1 MEKNRKTKLLWKL
14 HKTSTLSF
22 QKLKKLQRLYEGA
35 KAVNSEAEAANAAA
49 KIQNLLTQYNLSMA
63 DLDSVAD
70 NEQATNVVE
79 EKLGDNW
86 ARKCGGFWDQ
96 LLLYGICKYNFCYV
110 IVSRRHEYRVN
121 RNGNEVREQRQK
133 YIVIGEPHNI
143 EVVKWLFDVLAGQLY
158 RLALKRYEE
167 YRNDDSQALMRIF
180 TGEKR
185 MHRGTFLRSYLA
197 GAAKGVQDRLKEE
210 RDRELQAQVQVNALV
225 LRTDQKL
232 NDYVAENYKDL
243 RSSRPGHIGSGHA
256 MAMGR
261 EDGRKVNI
269 TRGGIAASNTNPNQ
283 IAQ

>member
-1 MEKNRKTKLLWKL
+1 METTQDIN
-14 HKTSTLSF
+14 SILS
-22 QKLKKLQRLYEGA
+22 KLKKLQRLYEGA
-35 KAVNSEAEAANAAA
+35 KAINSEAEAANTAA
-49 KIQNLLTQYNLSMA
+49 KIQNLLTQYNLLMA
-63 DLDSVAD
+63 DLDAVAD

-79 EKLGDNW
+79 EKLGDSW
-86 ARKCGGFWDQ
+86 SRKCGGFWDQ
-96 LLLYGICKYNFCYV
+96 FLLYGICKYNFCYA
-110 IVSRRHEYRVN
+110 IVSQRRECRVN
-121 RNGNEVREQRQK
+121 RNGKEVCEMRQK
-133 YIVIGEPHNI
+133 YVVIGEPHNI

-167 YRNDDSQALMRIF
+167 YRNDDSQALMRLF

-185 MHRGTFLRSYLA
+185 MHRGTFLRSYLT

-243 RSSRPGHIGSGHA
+243 RSSRPGHIGSSHA
-256 MAMGR
+256 MAMGL
-261 EDGRKVNI
+261 EDGHKVNI

>member
-1 MEKNRKTKLLWKL
+1 METTQDIN
-14 HKTSTLSF
+14 SILS
-22 QKLKKLQRLYEGA
+22 KLKKLQRLYEGA

-110 IVSRRHEYRVN
+110 IVSKRHEYRVN

-185 MHRGTFLRSYLA
+185 MSPAKFHRSYLA

-243 RSSRPGHIGSGHA
+243 RSSRPMHIGSGHA

-269 TRGGIAASNTNPNQ
+269 TRGGIAASNTNSNQ

>member
-1 MEKNRKTKLLWKL
+1 METTQDIN
-14 HKTSTLSF
+14 SILS
-22 QKLKKLQRLYEGA
+22 KLKKLQRLYEGA
-35 KAVNSEAEAANAAA
+35 KAINSEAEAANAAA

-110 IVSRRHEYRVN
+110 IVSKRHEYRVN
-121 RNGNEVREQRQK
+121 RNGNEVCEQRQK

-167 YRNDDSQALMRIF
+167 YRNDDSQALIRSF

-185 MHRGTFLRSYLA
+185 MSPAKFHRSYLA

-256 MAMGR
+256 MALGR

-269 TRGGIAASNTNPNQ
+269 TRGGIAASNTNSNQ

>member
-1 MEKNRKTKLLWKL
+1 METTQDIN
-14 HKTSTLSF
+14 SILS
-22 QKLKKLQRLYEGA
+22 KLKKLQRLYEGA
-35 KAVNSEAEAANAAA
+35 KAINSEAEAANAAA

-63 DLDSVAD
+63 DLDAVAD

-79 EKLGDNW
+79 EKLGDSW
-86 ARKCGGFWDQ
+86 SRKCGGFWDQ
-96 LLLYGICKYNFCYV
+96 FLLYGICKYNFCYA
-110 IVSRRHEYRVN
+110 IVSRRRECRVN
-121 RNGNEVREQRQK
+121 RNGKEVCEMRQK
-133 YIVIGEPHNI
+133 YVVIGEPHNI
-143 EVVKWLFDVLAGQLY
+143 EVVKWLFDVLASQLY
-158 RLALKRYEE
+158 CLALKRYEE
-167 YRNDDSQALMRIF
+167 YRNDDSQALMRVF

-197 GAAKGVQDRLKEE
+197 GAAKGVQNRLKEE

-232 NDYVAENYKDL
+232 NDYVAENYKNL
-243 RSSRPGHIGSGHA
+243 RSARPGHIGSSHA
-256 MAMGR
+256 MSMGF

>member
-1 MEKNRKTKLLWKL
+1 METTQDIN
-14 HKTSTLSF
+14 SILS
-22 QKLKKLQRLYEGA
+22 KLKKLQRLYEGA
-35 KAVNSEAEAANAAA
+35 KAINSEAEAANAAA

-96 LLLYGICKYNFCYV
+96 LLLYGICKYNYV

-167 YRNDDSQALMRIF
+167 YRNDDSQALMRLF

-243 RSSRPGHIGSGHA
+243 RSSRPGHIGSSHA
-256 MAMGR
+256 MAMGL

>member
-1 MEKNRKTKLLWKL
+1 M
-14 HKTSTLSF
+14 
-22 QKLKKLQRLYEGA
+22 
-35 KAVNSEAEAANAAA
+35 
-49 KIQNLLTQYNLSMA
+49 
-63 DLDSVAD
+63 
-70 NEQATNVVE
+70 
-79 EKLGDNW
+79 
-86 ARKCGGFWDQ
+86 
-96 LLLYGICKYNFCYV
+96 
-110 IVSRRHEYRVN
+110 IVSKRHEYRVN
-121 RNGNEVREQRQK
+121 RNGNEVCEQRQK

-167 YRNDDSQALMRIF
+167 YRNDDSQALMRVF

-197 GAAKGVQDRLKEE
+197 GAAKGVQDRLKVE

-243 RSSRPGHIGSGHA
+243 RSSRPMHIGSSHA

-261 EDGRKVNI
+261 EDGHKVNI

>member
-1 MEKNRKTKLLWKL
+1 METTQDIN
-14 HKTSTLSF
+14 SIIS
-22 QKLKKLQRLYEGA
+22 KLKKLQRLHEGA
-35 KAVNSEAEAANAAA
+35 KAINSEAEAANAAA
-49 KIQNLLTQYNLSMA
+49 KIQNLLIQYNLSMA

-110 IVSRRHEYRVN
+110 IVSKRHEYRVN

-243 RSSRPGHIGSGHA
+243 RSSRPMHIGSGHA
-256 MAMGR
+256 MAMRR

-269 TRGGIAASNTNPNQ
+269 TRGGIAASNTNHNQ

>member
-1 MEKNRKTKLLWKL
+1 MEKTQDIN
-14 HKTSTLSF
+14 SILS
-22 QKLKKLQRLYEGA
+22 KLKKLQRLYEGA
-35 KAVNSEAEAANAAA
+35 KAINSEAEAQNAAA
-49 KIQNLLTQYNLSMA
+49 KIQNLLTQYNLSMV
-63 DLDSVAD
+63 DLEAAVDD
-70 NEQATNVVE
+70 EPKTNVTE

-96 LLLYGICKYNFCYV
+96 LLLYGICKYNFCYA
-110 IVSRRHEYRVN
+110 IVSKRHEYRVN

-243 RSSRPGHIGSGHA
+243 RSSRPMHIGSSHA

-261 EDGRKVNI
+261 EDGHKVNI

>member
-1 MEKNRKTKLLWKL
+1 METTQDIN
-14 HKTSTLSF
+14 SILS
-22 QKLKKLQRLYEGA
+22 KLKKLQRLYEGA
-35 KAVNSEAEAANAAA
+35 KAINSEAEAANAAA

-70 NEQATNVVE
+70 DSQKSSVTEDQ
-79 EKLGDNW
+79 LDDRW
-86 ARKCGGFWDQ
+86 SRKTGGAWDQ
-96 LLLYGICKYNFCYV
+96 LLLYGICKYNFCYT
-110 IVSRRHEYRVN
+110 IVSQKHTSRITSGGRLVY
-121 RNGNEVREQRQK
+121 EVRRK
-133 YIVIGEPHNI
+133 FIVIGEQQNI
-143 EVVKWLFDVLAGQLY
+143 EVVKWLFAVLSRQLY
-158 RLALKRYEE
+158 ELSKKRYKE
-167 YRNDDSQALMRIF
+167 YLADDSQALIRSF

-185 MHRGTFLRSYLA
+185 MSPAKFHHSYLT

-243 RSSRPGHIGSGHA
+243 RSSRPMHIGSGHA

-269 TRGGIAASNTNPNQ
+269 TRGGIAASNTNSNQ

>member
-1 MEKNRKTKLLWKL
+1 METTQDIN
-14 HKTSTLSF
+14 SILS
-22 QKLKKLQRLYEGA
+22 KLKKLQRLYEGA
-35 KAVNSEAEAANAAA
+35 KAINSEAEAANAAA
-49 KIQNLLTQYNLSMA
+49 KIQNLLTQYDLSMA

-70 NEQATNVVE
+70 DSQKSSVTEDQ
-79 EKLGDNW
+79 LDDRW
-86 ARKCGGFWDQ
+86 SRKTGGAWDQ
-96 LLLYGICKYNFCYV
+96 LLLYVICKYNFCCT
-110 IVSRRHEYRVN
+110 IVSQKHTSRITSGGRLVY
-121 RNGNEVREQRQK
+121 EVRRK
-133 YIVIGEPHNI
+133 FIVIGEQQNI
-143 EVVKWLFDVLAGQLY
+143 EVVKWLFAVLSRQLY
-158 RLALKRYEE
+158 ELSKKRYKE
-167 YRNDDSQALMRIF
+167 YLADDSQALIRSF

-185 MHRGTFLRSYLA
+185 MSPAMFHRSYLT

-243 RSSRPGHIGSGHA
+243 RSSRPMHIGSGHA

-269 TRGGIAASNTNPNQ
+269 TRGGIAASNTNSNQ

>member
-1 MEKNRKTKLLWKL
+1 METTQDIN
-14 HKTSTLSF
+14 SIIS
-22 QKLKKLQRLYEGA
+22 KLKKLQRLYEGA
-35 KAVNSEAEAANAAA
+35 KAINSEAEAANAAA

-96 LLLYGICKYNFCYV
+96 LLLYGICKYNFCYM

-121 RNGNEVREQRQK
+121 RNGNEVCEQRQK

-143 EVVKWLFDVLAGQLY
+143 EVVMWLFDVLAGQLY
-158 RLALKRYEE
+158 CSALKRYEE

-243 RSSRPGHIGSGHA
+243 RSSRPGHIGSGYA
-256 MAMGR
+256 MTMGR

-269 TRGGIAASNTNPNQ
+269 TRGGIAASNTNSNQ

>member
-1 MEKNRKTKLLWKL
+1 METTQDIN
-14 HKTSTLSF
+14 SILS
-22 QKLKKLQRLYEGA
+22 KLKKLQRLYEGA
-35 KAVNSEAEAANAAA
+35 KAINSEAANAAA

-133 YIVIGEPHNI
+133 YIVIDEPHNI

-167 YRNDDSQALMRIF
+167 YRNDDSQALMRLF

-243 RSSRPGHIGSGHA
+243 RSSRPGHIGSSHA
-256 MAMGR
+256 MAMGL

>member
-1 MEKNRKTKLLWKL
+1 METTQDIN
-14 HKTSTLSF
+14 SILS
-22 QKLKKLQRLYEGA
+22 KLKKLQRFYEGA
-35 KAVNSEAEAANAAA
+35 KAINSEAEAANAAA

-70 NEQATNVVE
+70 DSQKSSVTEDQ
-79 EKLGDNW
+79 LDDRW
-86 ARKCGGFWDQ
+86 SRKTGGAWDQ
-96 LLLYGICKYNFCYV
+96 LLLYGICKYNFCYT
-110 IVSRRHEYRVN
+110 IVSQKHTSRITSGGRLVY
-121 RNGNEVREQRQK
+121 EVRRK
-133 YIVIGEPHNI
+133 FIVIGEQQNI
-143 EVVKWLFDVLAGQLY
+143 EVVKWLFAVLSRQLY
-158 RLALKRYEE
+158 ELSKKRYKE
-167 YRNDDSQALMRIF
+167 YLADDLQALIRLF

-185 MHRGTFLRSYLA
+185 MSPAKFHRSYLT
-197 GAAKGVQDRLKEE
+197 GAAEGVQDRLKEE

-243 RSSRPGHIGSGHA
+243 RSSRPMHIGSGHA

-269 TRGGIAASNTNPNQ
+269 TRGGIAASNTNSNQ

>member
-1 MEKNRKTKLLWKL
+1 METTQDIN
-14 HKTSTLSF
+14 SILS
-22 QKLKKLQRLYEGA
+22 KLKKLQRLYEGA
-35 KAVNSEAEAANAAA
+35 KAINSEAEAANAAA

-70 NEQATNVVE
+70 DSQKSSVTEDQ
-79 EKLGDNW
+79 LDDRW
-86 ARKCGGFWDQ
+86 SRKTGGAWDQ
-96 LLLYGICKYNFCYV
+96 LLLYGICKYNFCYT
-110 IVSRRHEYRVN
+110 IVSQKHTSRITSGGRLVY
-121 RNGNEVREQRQK
+121 EVRRK
-133 YIVIGEPHNI
+133 FIVIGEQQNI
-143 EVVKWLFDVLAGQLY
+143 EVVKWLFAVLSRQLY
-158 RLALKRYEE
+158 ELSKKRYKE
-167 YRNDDSQALMRIF
+167 YLADDSQALIRSF

-185 MHRGTFLRSYLA
+185 MSPAKFHRSYLA

-232 NDYVAENYKDL
+232 NDYVVENYKDL
-243 RSSRPGHIGSGHA
+243 RSSRPMHIGSGHA

>member
-1 MEKNRKTKLLWKL
+1 METTQDIN
-14 HKTSTLSF
+14 SILS
-22 QKLKKLQRLYEGA
+22 KLKKLQRLYEGA
-35 KAVNSEAEAANAAA
+35 KAINSEAEAANAAA
-49 KIQNLLTQYNLSMA
+49 KIQNLLTQYNLSMV

-70 NEQATNVVE
+70 DSQKSSVTEDQ
-79 EKLGDNW
+79 LDDRW
-86 ARKCGGFWDQ
+86 SRKTGGAWDQ
-96 LLLYGICKYNFCYV
+96 LLLYGICKYNFCYT
-110 IVSRRHEYRVN
+110 IVSQKHTSRITSGGRLVY
-121 RNGNEVREQRQK
+121 EVRRK
-133 YIVIGEPHNI
+133 FIVIGEQQNI
-143 EVVKWLFDVLAGQLY
+143 EVVKWLFAVLSRQLY
-158 RLALKRYEE
+158 ELSKKRYKE
-167 YRNDDSQALMRIF
+167 YLADDSQALIRSF

-185 MHRGTFLRSYLA
+185 MPPAKFHRSYLT

-243 RSSRPGHIGSGHA
+243 RSSRPMHIGSGHA